1 MNEAIRSTKTVR
13 TSWQITLAVWH
24 ALFLRE
30 TLARLF
36 GSRMAW
42 FWVLAEPVLW
52 IGMFVLIRIFLLDRV
67 RLVYN
72 ADFLPWM
79 VTGMTIFLLFRN
91 NMNRSSAA
99 ISANQ
104 SLFAYAQVKP
114 VDTVLVRCFLE
125 GLILSFILVIFILLG
140 QLLAVRLVP
149 DFPLQVLWIWLLMW
163 GLGLGV
169 GLVLSVISRFA
180 PEINRILSLMTMPL
194 MILSGVMLPIYNFP
208 HWLQQYLL
216 YNPIVH
222 GVESFRLAFF
232 EHYYTLSAINL
243 NYLFYWVL
251 GSITLG
257 LALHLRFEMKL
268 KAR

>member
-1 MNEAIRSTKTVR
+1 MSDTTHSRSPWRV
-13 TSWQITLAVWH
+13 TLAVWH

-42 FWVLAEPVLW
+42 FWVLAEPAIW
-52 IGMFVLIRIFLLDRV
+52 IGIFVLIRLVLFDRMK
-67 RLVYN
+67 LVYN
-72 ADFLPWM
+72 AEFLPWM
-79 VTGMTIFLLFRN
+79 ITGMTIFLLFRN
-91 NMNRSSAA
+91 NMTRSAAA

-114 VDTVLVRCFLE
+114 IDTVLVRCFLE
-125 GLILSFILVIFILLG
+125 GMTLSFVFVLFILLG
-140 QLLAVRLVP
+140 QLLDIPLTP
-149 DFPLQVLWIWLLMW
+149 NFPLQALWAWLLLW
-163 GLGLGV
+163 CLGLGV

-194 MILSGVMLPIYNFP
+194 MILSGVMLPIYTLP
-208 HWLQQYLL
+208 HWLQHYLL

-232 EHYYTLSAINL
+232 EHYYTLSTIDL